1 MVMAYELSEFCKLEG
16 IPECPHFDDIGFT
29 VVFET
34 GSGQSFK
41 HEAKHLCAACVP
53 AEARVF
59 NAEWPRRIR
68 RDPAKVETRVKS
80 SSPRP
85 SNRW

>member
-1 MVMAYELSEFCKLEG
+1 MILAYEISDVCS
-16 IPECPHFDDIGFT
+16 PESLKACEHFDEVGFT

-34 GSGQSFK
+34 GWGQNFK
-41 HEAKHLCAACVP
+41 HEARHLCATCVP
-53 AEARVF
+53 KEAKIF

-68 RDPAKVETRVKS
+68 RVLATDETRVKS
-80 SSPRP
+80 SSRRP

>member
-1 MVMAYELSEFCKLEG
+1 MVVAYEISEQCKPEG
-16 IPECPHFDDIGFT
+16 LPECEHFDEVGFT

-34 GSGQSFK
+34 GWGQSLK

-53 AEARVF
+53 AEARFYYAV
-59 NAEWPRRIR
+59 WPSRIR